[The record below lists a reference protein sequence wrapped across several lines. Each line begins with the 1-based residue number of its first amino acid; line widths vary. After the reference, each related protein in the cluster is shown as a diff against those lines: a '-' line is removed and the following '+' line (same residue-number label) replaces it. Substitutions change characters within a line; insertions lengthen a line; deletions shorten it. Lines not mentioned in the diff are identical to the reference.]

1 MATYEDIKHLA
12 TLARIFV
19 SEQDLPKLSTEFES
33 ILKYI
38 GQLESLA
45 VPESSDLHVP
55 PLRNVFRDDKNP
67 TPSGANT
74 QKIINAFPKRNGN
87 ALSVK
92 KIITHE

>member
-12 TLARIFV
+12 TLARISV

-55 PLRNVFRDDKNP
+55 LLHNVFRDDKNP